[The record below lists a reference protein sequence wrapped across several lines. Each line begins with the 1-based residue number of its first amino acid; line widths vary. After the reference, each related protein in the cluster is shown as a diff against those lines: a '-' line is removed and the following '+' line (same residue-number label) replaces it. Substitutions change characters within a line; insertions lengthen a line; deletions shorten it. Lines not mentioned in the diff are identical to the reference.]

1 MLSPDEVTQTTDALE
16 QLSRSANRRN
26 TPSERRHSILQQRQ
40 TDSLPSLAPETPN
53 AKLAWRQVTLLRE
66 ENKHLHSQL
75 DVQRAE
81 VQRLI
86 SERDML
92 KSEAEREVAVIHNGQ
107 QQEVVQYQNHLQE
120 LMNEHNRLQQ
130 AYAGLEQHYQELS
143 ATFQHGIEEEVH
155 KRIADSAAEISLTPT
170 QTPEMMQD
178 AIKELERQVKEEGDR
193 YLAEAVY
200 LKREANRMI
209 NTLEQERQQLATL
222 RQEVYAWQHNV
233 RQQAEVRQKTL
244 HARLHDRWR
253 IASLLTS
260 LGLVGLLVVLQLVC
274 LALLHVSVAV
284 PIAFALVAPIVVC
297 IICAFIFTKPV
308 TMLNHMFKSAPHR
321 KRANKR

>member
-26 TPSERRHSILQQRQ
+26 TPSERRQNILQQRQ

-53 AKLAWRQVTLLRE
+53 AKLAWRQATQLRE
-66 ENKHLHSQL
+66 ENKHLHVQL
-75 DVQRAE
+75 EVQRAE

-86 SERDML
+86 GECETL
-92 KSEAEREVAVIHNGQ
+92 KNEAEREVAVIHNGQ
-107 QQEVVQYQNHLQE
+107 QQEIAQYQTHLQE
-120 LMNEHNRLQQ
+120 MMNERNRLQE
-130 AYAGLEQHYQELS
+130 AYAGLEQRYQELS
-143 ATFQHGIEEEVH
+143 TTFQQTIEEEVR
-155 KRIADSAAEISLTPT
+155 KRITDIAHEITLAPA
-170 QTPEMMQD
+170 QTPEMLQD
-178 AIKELERQVKEEGDR
+178 AVKELERQAKEEGDR

-200 LKREANRMI
+200 LKREAKRMI

-244 HARLHDRWR
+244 HDRLHDRWR
-253 IASLLTS
+253 VASFLTS
-260 LGLVGLLVVLQLVC
+260 LGLVGLLVVLQLLC
-274 LALLHVSVAV
+274 LALLHISVAG
-284 PIAFALVAPIVVC
+284 PTAFALVAPIVAC
-297 IICAFIFTKPV
+297 ILCAFIFTKPV

-321 KRANKR
+321 KRVKKR